1 MDGLMMDYPLTV
13 PLLLDRAARY
23 FPQVEVVSR
32 RPDRSVARSSY
43 GEVRR
48 HAHQLAGALT
58 RLGVG
63 RGDRVATLGWNNAH
77 HLEAYFGVPLMGGV
91 LHTLNPRLSP
101 ADLVYIVNHAGDSV
115 LLVDDVLLPVLEGLR
130 GQVNFKHVVVWT
142 NGTQPPAGM
151 LDYAELIAAEPGEF
165 AGPRLDEREAAAMC
179 YTSGTTG
186 RPKGVVYSHRAIVLH
201 SLASAGPDCL
211 AIGQREVVCPV
222 VPMFH
227 VNAWGLPFT
236 ATMAGCKQVLPGPH
250 LDPESLLGLYAPG
263 GRHVHRRGADDL
275 DGHLAGPGQGA
286 GSLEARRDADAG
298 RRVGGAGEPDP
309 RL

>member
-32 RPDRSVARSSY
+32 RPDHSVARSSY

-48 HAHQLAGALT
+48 HAHQLAGALA

-63 RGDRVATLGWNNAH
+63 RGDRVATLGWNNAR

-130 GQVNFKHVVVWT
+130 GQVSFKHVVVWT
-142 NGTQPPAGM
+142 NGTQ
-151 LDYAELIAAEPGEF
+151 
-165 AGPRLDEREAAAMC
+165 
-179 YTSGTTG
+179 
-186 RPKGVVYSHRAIVLH
+186 
-201 SLASAGPDCL
+201 
-211 AIGQREVVCPV
+211 
-222 VPMFH
+222 
-227 VNAWGLPFT
+227 
-236 ATMAGCKQVLPGPH
+236 
-250 LDPESLLGLYAPG
+250 APG
-263 GRHVHRRGADDL
+263 GHARLCGAD
-275 DGHLAGPGQGA
+275 
-286 GSLEARRDADAG
+286 R
-298 RRVGGAGEPDP
+298 GGAG
-309 RL
+309 RVRRAAAG